1 MTRVGKIFMRIR
13 QGLSWLEESFLC
25 LLLLAMII
33 LACLQIVLRDV
44 FSGGLLWAD
53 PLLRYLVIWA
63 GLFGADLAT
72 KRGKHIAIDIASHL
86 IPPRLEPWLAGLIN
100 LFSASVCIG
109 LTYAAIV
116 FVKNEA
122 AIGGGREII
131 GISSWAMN
139 VVFPLAFSLISC
151 RFVILAF
158 TGVAEIIKAQRRHS

>member
-1 MTRVGKIFMRIR
+1 MIPAEKIFMRLR
-13 QGLSWLEESFLC
+13 RGLSWLEESFLC

-86 IPPRLEPWLAGLIN
+86 IPPRLTPWLAGLIN
-100 LFSASVCIG
+100 FFSALICIG
-109 LTYAAIV
+109 LAYAAII

-122 AIGGGREII
+122 AFGGGREII
-131 GISSWAMN
+131 GISSWTMN
-139 VVFPLAFSLISC
+139 VVFPLAFGLISC
-151 RFVILAF
+151 RFIILSV
-158 TGVAEIIKAQRRHS
+158 TNVAEIIKAQR